1 MTSPL
6 HGEDPVFKSPRAH
19 YRIFFN
25 SMKYEKCMS
34 ELSMND
40 KMTLVQY
47 TIEKFENEE
56 ELLSKLSTVL
66 PEKDIQRSLD
76 TLIGTQKVR
85 RIGPEI
91 IQNNTSHTE
100 LPELPD
106 NVKELL
112 DKI

>member
-1 MTSPL
+1 MP
-6 HGEDPVFKSPRAH
+6 
-19 YRIFFN
+19 
-25 SMKYEKCMS
+25 
-34 ELSMND
+34 ELSMNE

-47 TIEKFENEE
+47 SIEKYENEE
-56 ELLSKLSTVL
+56 ELISKLSSVL

-91 IQNNTSHTE
+91 IQNNISHTE
-100 LPELPD
+100 LPDLPNNIKD
-106 NVKELL
+106 LL

>member
-1 MTSPL
+1 
-6 HGEDPVFKSPRAH
+6 
-19 YRIFFN
+19 
-25 SMKYEKCMS
+25 MKLENHMN

-40 KMTLVQY
+40 KMALVQY
-47 TIEKFENEE
+47 SIEKYENEE
-56 ELLSKLSTVL
+56 DLISKLSSIL

-85 RIGPEI
+85 RIGSEI

-100 LPELPD
+100 LPELLD

>member
-1 MTSPL
+1 
-6 HGEDPVFKSPRAH
+6 
-19 YRIFFN
+19 
-25 SMKYEKCMS
+25 MS
-34 ELSMND
+34 ELSVNE

-47 TIEKFENEE
+47 SIEKYENEE
-56 ELLSKLSTVL
+56 ELISKLSSIL

-91 IQNNTSHTE
+91 IQNNISHTE
-100 LPELPD
+100 LPDLPNNIKD
-106 NVKELL
+106 LL

>member
-1 MTSPL
+1 
-6 HGEDPVFKSPRAH
+6 
-19 YRIFFN
+19 
-25 SMKYEKCMS
+25 MS

-47 TIEKFENEE
+47 SIEKYENEE
-56 ELLSKLSTVL
+56 ELISKLSSIL

-91 IQNNTSHTE
+91 IQNNISHTE
-100 LPELPD
+100 LPDLPNNIKD
-106 NVKELL
+106 LL
-112 DKI
+112 DEI

>member
-1 MTSPL
+1 MP
-6 HGEDPVFKSPRAH
+6 
-19 YRIFFN
+19 
-25 SMKYEKCMS
+25 
-34 ELSMND
+34 ELSMNE

-47 TIEKFENEE
+47 SIEKYENEE
-56 ELLSKLSTVL
+56 ELISKLSSVL

-85 RIGPEI
+85 RIGSEI

-100 LPELPD
+100 LPELLD

>member
-1 MTSPL
+1 MP
-6 HGEDPVFKSPRAH
+6 
-19 YRIFFN
+19 
-25 SMKYEKCMS
+25 
-34 ELSMND
+34 ELSMNE

-47 TIEKFENEE
+47 SIEKYENEE
-56 ELLSKLSTVL
+56 ELISKLSSIL

-91 IQNNTSHTE
+91 LQNNISHTE
-100 LPELPD
+100 LPDLPNNIKD
-106 NVKELL
+106 LL

>member
-1 MTSPL
+1 
-6 HGEDPVFKSPRAH
+6 
-19 YRIFFN
+19 
-25 SMKYEKCMS
+25 
-34 ELSMND
+34 MNE

-47 TIEKFENEE
+47 SIEKYENEE
-56 ELLSKLSTVL
+56 ELISKLSSIL

-91 IQNNTSHTE
+91 IQNNISHTE
-100 LPELPD
+100 LPDLPNNIKD
-106 NVKELL
+106 LL

>member
-1 MTSPL
+1 MT
-6 HGEDPVFKSPRAH
+6 
-19 YRIFFN
+19 
-25 SMKYEKCMS
+25 

-56 ELLSKLSTVL
+56 ELLSKLSTIL

-100 LPELPD
+100 LPELPEYI
-106 NVKELL
+106 KELL

>member
-25 SMKYEKCMS
+25 SMKYEKRMS

-56 ELLSKLSTVL
+56 ELLSKLSTIL

>member
-1 MTSPL
+1 
-6 HGEDPVFKSPRAH
+6 
-19 YRIFFN
+19 
-25 SMKYEKCMS
+25 MKLENYMP
-34 ELSMND
+34 ELSAND

-47 TIEKFENEE
+47 SIEKYENEE
-56 ELLSKLSTVL
+56 ELISKLSSIL

-91 IQNNTSHTE
+91 IQNNISHTE
-100 LPELPD
+100 LPDLPNNIKD
-106 NVKELL
+106 LL

>member
-1 MTSPL
+1 MP
-6 HGEDPVFKSPRAH
+6 
-19 YRIFFN
+19 
-25 SMKYEKCMS
+25 
-34 ELSMND
+34 ELSMNE

-47 TIEKFENEE
+47 SIEKYENEE
-56 ELLSKLSTVL
+56 ELISKLSSIL

-91 IQNNTSHTE
+91 IQNNISHTE
-100 LPELPD
+100 LPDLPNNIKD
-106 NVKELL
+106 LL

>member
-1 MTSPL
+1 MP
-6 HGEDPVFKSPRAH
+6 
-19 YRIFFN
+19 
-25 SMKYEKCMS
+25 
-34 ELSMND
+34 ELSMNE

-47 TIEKFENEE
+47 SIEKYENEE
-56 ELLSKLSTVL
+56 ELISKLSSVL

-91 IQNNTSHTE
+91 IQNNISHTE
-100 LPELPD
+100 LPDLPNIIKD
-106 NVKELL
+106 LL

>member
-1 MTSPL
+1 
-6 HGEDPVFKSPRAH
+6 
-19 YRIFFN
+19 
-25 SMKYEKCMS
+25 
-34 ELSMND
+34 MND

-47 TIEKFENEE
+47 AIEKYENEE
-56 ELLSKLSTVL
+56 ELLSKLSSVL

-91 IQNNTSHTE
+91 IQNNISHTE

-112 DKI
+112 EKI